1 MENLEITINLPED
14 KINLHNLEKNSLRFN
29 LKGRSRIIRRTM
41 QIIDAKLMVERKRG
55 SLPIKV
61 KD

>member
-29 LKGRSRIIRRTM
+29 LKGRPRTTRRTVT
-41 QIIDAKLMVERKRG
+41 DTDNR
-55 SLPIKV
+55 
-61 KD
+61 